1 MARRRW
7 VAQQM
12 RELLHE
18 HERSGMSLKAFA
30 AAAEIPHSTL
40 SWWRTRL
47 RADAKSTRFVP
58 VHVEEL
64 RRPPVEI
71 VVGDVVVRVADA
83 DENAVADGDA
93 LIFHLPRRG
102 ARRPGLLRV
111 GDRGNSAARRAW

>member
-12 RELLHE
+12 RELLQE

-30 AAAEIPHSTL
+30 AAAEVPHSTL

-47 RADAKSTRFVP
+47 RADAESTRFVP

-83 DENAVADGDA
+83 DENAVAR
-93 LIFHLPRRG
+93 L
-102 ARRPGLLRV
+102 V
-111 GDRGNSAARRAW
+111 RAIASC